1 MRKVAE
7 LFNLTGRIAL
17 VTGGAGHI
25 GQAIC
30 EALAENGCTLAVIDR
45 GAAASSWQ
53 RAASRFDVRTH
64 FFEVDLEDEIA
75 TRSAVTHV
83 VQKCGGLD
91 ILINNAAFVAS
102 NDLTGWATA
111 FSKQDVHTWRR
122 AIEVNLTAAL
132 VLCQAAAPALAASGH
147 GSIINVA
154 SIYGTHG
161 PDWRLYDGTAMGN
174 PAAYAASKGGLIQLS
189 RWLATTLAPHVRV
202 NSISP
207 GGVARGQ
214 PQEFIAR
221 YEARTPLGRM
231 ACEEDLKGIVALL
244 ASDAS
249 AYITGQ
255 DILVDGGWS
264 AW

>member
-7 LFNLTGRIAL
+7 LLDLTGRVAL

-25 GQAIC
+25 GLAIC
-30 EALAENGCTLAVIDR
+30 EALAENGCALAVLDR
-45 GAAASSWQ
+45 DAAASSWQ
-53 RAASRFDVRTH
+53 QVASRFDVRTRY
-64 FFEVDLEDEIA
+64 FEVDLEDELA
-75 TRSAVTHV
+75 TRLAVADV
-83 VQKCGGLD
+83 VQDFGRLD
-91 ILINNAAFVAS
+91 ILVNNAAFVAS

-111 FSKQDVHTWRR
+111 FAKQDVHTWRR
-122 AIEVNLTAAL
+122 ALEVNLTAAL
-132 VLCQAAAPALAASGH
+132 VLCQAAAPALAVSGH
-147 GSIINVA
+147 GSIVNLA
-154 SIYGTHG
+154 SIYGVLG
-161 PDWRLYDGTAMGN
+161 PDWRLYDGTSMGN
-174 PAAYAASKGGLIQLS
+174 PAAYATSKGGLIQLS
-189 RWLATTLAPHVRV
+189 RWLATTLAPNVRV

-214 PQEFIAR
+214 PQEFVAR

-231 ACEEDLKGIVALL
+231 ATEEDLKGIVALL
-244 ASDAS
+244 ASDAA